1 LRKPLLLL
9 YISLA
14 AAAAFGQVSF
24 SGLDLSAADRL
35 LFAATTQ
42 APDMGSYDTLFLADA
57 GTKRMRQLT
66 FFPEDIQLIQ
76 DKEALQIQNRFGVF
90 RSAQGFGSIA
100 PLAMF
105 PSFVAGSQIQVG
117 TISPMQTSPDGRYLL
132 FLRARSPARGDLT
145 LLDVGTG
152 VQTVISQSVEL
163 SLQALPAVWS
173 PDSRFVVYAKASSLY
188 YYSLAQLLEKRVLAE
203 ALRKMGDGTIASIRW
218 SRDRSLYFISGVIVY
233 EINPS
238 ELFTRALY
246 AGFLKIGKVD
256 GKIPFEFDP
265 NFDSFWVSPDG
276 KNLLLNKGGRNIFLY
291 YLTLDDFHAS
301 GIPLTLPYL
310 FLPRDTML
318 RKVIWSPGNIVTMLC
333 ETRDA
338 GTRGTA
344 VYRLLQNAQGLYGTF
359 QQTADKDVR
368 DIVLS
373 PDGSLAALMGSDGV
387 AWKDYASWQDKGKM
401 THPNPLHV
409 LWTGDAEL
417 LVAGAA
423 YTERYSIGTGATTML
438 ALSQPGE
445 FGHSSEAADSGSPG
459 GTPASPGST
468 PTRVLTRLKD
478 RVFFFD
484 ESAGEWKNANAYAVR
499 EKSSA
504 SSNYRVYLEGSVRG
518 SYASLV
524 MVREARGFG
533 TTPLFPPESTV
544 YEAFPRTGEP
554 VDFKNFTHGAQLR
567 RREVSLVFNA
577 IDSAEG
583 LMPILN
589 TLSTYRIRATFFVN
603 GEFIRRYPDLVKEI
617 ADSGHEVG
625 SLFYAYFNMTDSR
638 FAVDRTFVKGG
649 LARNEDDYFA
659 ATGRELSL
667 LWHAPYYIVN
677 SEIIAGGADMNYTY
691 VGRDVDSYDWV
702 AASESLDGKGIYLPA
717 ADIVEHIVAEKKP
730 GSIIPLRVGV
740 GEARRDDYL
749 FQRLDLLINELARR
763 GYEIVPVSSLIEH
776 AR

>member
-1 LRKPLLLL
+1 M
-9 YISLA
+9 
-14 AAAAFGQVSF
+14 AAAFGQVSF
-24 SGLDLSAADRL
+24 SGLDLSTADRL

-42 APDMGSYDTLFLADA
+42 APDIGSFDTLFLADV

-66 FFPEDIQLIQ
+66 FFPEDIRLIQ
-76 DKEALQIQNRFGVF
+76 ENEALQIQNRFGVF
-90 RSAQGFGSIA
+90 RSAQGFGNIA

-105 PSFVAGSQIQVG
+105 PSFVAGSQIQG
-117 TISPMQTSPDGRYLL
+117 GKIAPMQTSPDGRYLL

-152 VQTVISQSVEL
+152 VQTMISEKVEL
-163 SLQALPAVWS
+163 SLQELPAVWS
-173 PDSRFVVYAKASSLY
+173 PDSRFIVYAKASSLY
-188 YYSLAQLLEKRVLAE
+188 YYSLVQLLEKRVLAE
-203 ALRKMGDGTIASIRW
+203 PLRKMGEGTIASIRW
-218 SRDRSLYFISGVIVY
+218 SRDRSLYYISGVIVY

-246 AGFLKIGKVD
+246 AGFLKIGKID

-265 NFDSFWVSPDG
+265 NFDSFWISPDG

-291 YLTLDDFHAS
+291 YLTLGDFHAS
-301 GIPLTLPYL
+301 GNPLTLPYL
-310 FLPRDTML
+310 FLPRDTMV
-318 RKVIWSPGNIVTMLC
+318 RKVLWSVGNIVTMLC

-344 VYRLLQNAQGLYGTF
+344 VYRLMQDAQGVYAAF

-373 PDGSLAALMGSDGV
+373 PDGNLAALMGSDGV
-387 AWKDYASWQDKGKM
+387 SWKNYATWQDKGKM
-401 THPNPLHV
+401 THPRPLHV
-409 LWTGDAEL
+409 LWLGDEEL

-423 YTERYSIGTGATTML
+423 YTERYSLDTGASTMM

-445 FGHSSEAADSGSPG
+445 FGHSSETTGGESAGATLGSQG
-459 GTPASPGST
+459 GTLGSGTAPA
-468 PTRVLTRLKD
+468 RVLTRLKD
-478 RVFFFD
+478 KVLVFD
-484 ESAGEWKNANAYAVR
+484 ESAGGWKNAGTYAVR
-499 EKSSA
+499 EKSSV

-524 MVREARGFG
+524 MVREAKGFG

-544 YEAFPRTGEP
+544 YEAYPRTSEP
-554 VDFKNFTHGAQLR
+554 VDFKNFIHGAQLR

-638 FAVDRTFVKGG
+638 FAVDRIFVKGG

-677 SEIIAGGADMNYTY
+677 SEIIAGGSEMNYTY

-702 AASESLDGKGIYLPA
+702 SASESLDGRGIYLPA

-749 FQRLDLLINELARR
+749 FQRLDLVINELARR